1 MTVDLN
7 ADVGEGMAN
16 DAELLA
22 IVTSANVACAAHAG
36 DAETIRKALLLAS
49 KHRLSVGAHVGYFD
63 RAHFGRTERP
73 VNNETIHAAFAACI
87 FQIGSLITYARHFG
101 VKVRYV
107 KPHGALYNQAC
118 RDLKLGEAVVAA
130 SQHFKLPLMVLANSP
145 LHRKFRVE
153 MDLIAEGF
161 ADRGYRPDGSLI
173 PRTERG
179 AVLSKV
185 SDIVAQVE
193 RLVTTEGVESVCFH
207 GDTPD
212 SVSLATSVRQALE
225 RNRIKISACR

>member
-1 MTVDLN
+1 MSVDLN

-16 DAELLA
+16 DAALLA

-36 DAETIRKALLLAS
+36 DAETIRQALLLAR
-49 KHRLSVGAHVGYFD
+49 KHKLSVGAHVGYFD
-63 RAHFGRTERP
+63 RAHYGRTEQP
-73 VNNETIHAAFAACI
+73 VNKETIHAAFAACV
-87 FQIGSLITYARHFG
+87 FQIGSLVAYARHFG

-118 RDLKLGEAVVAA
+118 RDLKLGEAVAA
-130 SQHFKLPLMVLANSP
+130 ACQHFKLPLMVLANSP

-173 PRTERG
+173 PRSEPG
-179 AVLSKV
+179 AILNQV
-185 SDIVAQVE
+185 DEIVAQVE
-193 RLVTTEGVESVCFH
+193 RLVISEGVESVCFH

-212 SVSLATSVRQALE
+212 ALRLAKSVRLALE
-225 RNRIKISACR
+225 RNRIRISPCR